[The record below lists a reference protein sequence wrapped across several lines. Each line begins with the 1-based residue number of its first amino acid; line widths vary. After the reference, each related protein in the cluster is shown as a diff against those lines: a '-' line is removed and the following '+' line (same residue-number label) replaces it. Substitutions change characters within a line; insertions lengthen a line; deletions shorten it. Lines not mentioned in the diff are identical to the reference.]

1 MEVRYKEL
9 DLNNEK
15 DKKTMDRI
23 ISFDTTKD
31 CFGDYDFYSVSKD
44 YINLAIYIKNK
55 LIGYLGFAYTN
66 NKDSTKY
73 TITICIREEYQSLGI
88 GNIVLKQAINT
99 LFNEYNATSIT
110 MEAIESNDKCI
121 KLIEKNHFSKLKE
134 DTFLK
139 DGEYVKSNVYVY
151 KKRDYKK
158 YLEHLRKYNKIN

>member
-1 MEVRYKEL
+1 MKLKYKEL
-9 DLNNEK
+9 NLNNEN
-15 DKKTMDRI
+15 DKKIMDRI

-31 CFGDYDFYSVSKD
+31 CFGDYDFYSVSND

-55 LIGYLGFAYTN
+55 LIGYLGFAYI
-66 NKDSTKY
+66 NKEDSTKY

-99 LFNEYNATSIT
+99 LFNEYNANSIT
-110 MEAIESNDKCI
+110 METIESNDKCI
-121 KLIEKNHFSKLKE
+121 KLIEKNHFKKLKE
-134 DTFLK
+134 DAFLK

-158 YLEHLRKYNKIN
+158 YSEYLKKYQKIN